1 MMTSDDPNSDPGEKM
16 TEVTQNE
23 LIDSNQMLFSC
34 LSIPLSFELGCVVIL
49 ATLSPGRMWLR
60 APPGRG

>member
-23 LIDSNQMLFSC
+23 LIDSNQMLFFRVF
-34 LSIPLSFELGCVVIL
+34 LSLLVLSWDV
-49 ATLSPGRMWLR
+49 W
-60 APPGRG
+60 